1 MSLAPAPEN
10 QRQLAMRPRRRP
22 LLVLGFVLIMAA
34 LMYVQAP
41 PNPRLSRALKDAEKH
56 LKAYY
61 LETPVPEGWKIT
73 GISARNGKVWV
84 DIALPGPQAAALV
97 KADPGKGE
105 QTLGVHCPPRTDM
118 VWRILSETQ
127 GIEVRGLGPG
137 GKAVLA
143 VDCRARLR

>member
-1 MSLAPAPEN
+1 
-10 QRQLAMRPRRRP
+10 MRPRPRP

-41 PNPRLSRALKDAEKH
+41 PNPQLSRALKDASEH

-61 LETPVPEGWKIT
+61 RETPVPEGWEIA

-84 DIALPGPQAAALV
+84 DMVLPGSEAAALV
-97 KADPGKGE
+97 KAAPGKGD
-105 QTLGVHCPPRTDM
+105 QILGVYCPPRSDM

-143 VDCRARLR
+143 VDCRARLQ

>member
-1 MSLAPAPEN
+1 
-10 QRQLAMRPRRRP
+10 MRPRARP
-22 LLVLGFVLIMAA
+22 LLVLGFVLIMAV

-41 PNPRLSRALKDAEKH
+41 PNPQLSRALKDAEEH

-61 LETPVPEGWKIT
+61 LGNPVPEGWEIT
-73 GISARNGKVWV
+73 GISSRNGKVWV
-84 DIALPGPQAAALV
+84 DMVLPGLEAAALV
-97 KADPGKGE
+97 NAAPGKGD

-118 VWRILSETQ
+118 VWRILSKTQ
-127 GIEVRGLGPG
+127 GLEVRGWGPG

>member
-1 MSLAPAPEN
+1 
-10 QRQLAMRPRRRP
+10 MRPRPRP

-41 PNPRLSRALKDAEKH
+41 PNPQLSRALKDAEKH

-61 LETPVPEGWKIT
+61 RETPVPEGWEIT
-73 GISARNGKVWV
+73 GISSRNGKVWV
-84 DIALPGPQAAALV
+84 DMVLPGSQAAALV
-97 KADPGKGE
+97 NSAPGKGD
-105 QTLGVHCPPRTDM
+105 QTLGVYCPPRTDM

-127 GIEVRGLGPG
+127 GLEVRGLDPG